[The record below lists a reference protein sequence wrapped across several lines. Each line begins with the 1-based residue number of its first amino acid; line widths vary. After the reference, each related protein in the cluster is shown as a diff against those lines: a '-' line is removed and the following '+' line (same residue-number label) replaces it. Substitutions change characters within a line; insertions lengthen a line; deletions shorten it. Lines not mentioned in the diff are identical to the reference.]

1 MKWYIGNLLHTTTT
15 PILIRCLFFTRM
27 HFLKSYIMCSFFLFK
42 ILCLAIRL
50 SVYGCFFLRTFKH
63 DAHCTLIA
71 FYIPVLLSKFA
82 ITILSLKYCNFE
94 PIDVYL
100 INVFAELYS
109 VSDAYIKKVFYSRI
123 KGCFCYRSDLGE
135 YSLFGSG

>member
-1 MKWYIGNLLHTTTT
+1 MIYLKSSTYNNDTNINSLLIFHSNV
-15 PILIRCLFFTRM
+15 
-27 HFLKSYIMCSFFLFK
+27 FLKRLHNVLLYYHLNGFTITNSAYSSFFLFK

-94 PIDVYL
+94 PIVVYL

-109 VSDAYIKKVFYSRI
+109 GSDAYIKKVFY
-123 KGCFCYRSDLGE
+123 
-135 YSLFGSG
+135 